1 MCIRDRGKVAT
12 QKEESDTKEAKE
24 KESET
29 QPEGV
34 TSFVEPTEEAAFAAD
49 DEEEATIDYEVLRD
63 FNDAYRKEVFP
74 STGQVKHPEPDQELD
89 HNAIKYGAG
98 IGATHRSMSSRE
110 KEIEFKRW
118 QTAILG
124 RIPDQPS
131 FEELGLAKRVFFL
144 EERRKRLAAEEV
156 MSPSKRK
163 KQGQDD
169 MDDSEEVSCDE
180 EMAEENDDE
189 ADDDDEDYKE
199 EADKGGEDDTEMDG
213 EDKKEEL
220 MLDEADKA
228 EAALV
233 KPTKPLSF
241 MAVPSFYEQDLK
253 RLRLIHA
260 DLMASSIHEHARRRI
275 AEATLEYNQAYRTSI
290 ETYNLR
296 VKTQTELNNLTYEHR
311 MKSAKLRND
320 YDLEVAIS
328 RSRWKHQKEAH
339 DADRAHTWMPSASG
353 KPTIG
358 TPLTKEL
365 QARPDPV
372 SSVVGTTLANI
383 IDSVV
388 ARSESGWRDNGGFED
403 FHPPPPP
410 DVNDVVVDQNTGE
423 TLGERQERLEGALR
437 KKLAD
442 LGTNLHA
449 SEEARKRGWKKLL
462 KTKAEF
468 DIPHQL
474 MTNAGGRKSKMQ
486 FDPNQFHLLPVPP
499 LRASDGLSMM
509 PPPVS
514 YASPSIPSYVPQAP
528 VSYVPQAPVSFVP
541 QTPVSCVPQAPK
553 VAAPTSSSAQGQAES
568 KYSAAKVKERIAPDG
583 SVMPVSEPKKTKDG
597 LYQHPTGRGLGC
609 GERNLGASGTFRFLN
624 NC

>member
-1 MCIRDRGKVAT
+1 
-12 QKEESDTKEAKE
+12 
-24 KESET
+24 
-29 QPEGV
+29 
-34 TSFVEPTEEAAFAAD
+34 
-49 DEEEATIDYEVLRD
+49 
-63 FNDAYRKEVFP
+63 
-74 STGQVKHPEPDQELD
+74 
-89 HNAIKYGAG
+89 
-98 IGATHRSMSSRE
+98 
-110 KEIEFKRW
+110 
-118 QTAILG
+118 
-124 RIPDQPS
+124 
-131 FEELGLAKRVFFL
+131 
-144 EERRKRLAAEEV
+144 
-156 MSPSKRK
+156 
-163 KQGQDD
+163 
-169 MDDSEEVSCDE
+169 
-180 EMAEENDDE
+180 
-189 ADDDDEDYKE
+189 
-199 EADKGGEDDTEMDG
+199 
-213 EDKKEEL
+213 
-220 MLDEADKA
+220 
-228 EAALV
+228 
-233 KPTKPLSF
+233 
-241 MAVPSFYEQDLK
+241 
-253 RLRLIHA
+253 
-260 DLMASSIHEHARRRI
+260 
-275 AEATLEYNQAYRTSI
+275 
-290 ETYNLR
+290 
-296 VKTQTELNNLTYEHR
+296 
-311 MKSAKLRND
+311 MKSAKIKND

-328 RSRWKHQKEAH
+328 RSRWKQQKEAH

-410 DVNDVVVDQNTGE
+410 DVTDVVVDQNTGE

-474 MTNAGGRKSKMQ
+474 MTNSGGRKSKMQ
-486 FDPNQFHLLPVPP
+486 LDPNQFHLLSVPP

-528 VSYVPQAPVSFVP
+528 ISYVPQAPVSFVP
-541 QTPVSCVPQAPK
+541 QAPVSCVPQAPK

-597 LYQHPTGRGLGC
+597 LYQRPAGRTRKGMDWDAVRGIWVPAAHLD
-609 GERNLGASGTFRFLN
+609 S
-624 NC
+624 